1 MTNDNDLNSDDQAF
15 AERLVRKLEQPLDD
29 ATLARLQAAREEAVL
44 AASAPVGLDRR
55 WYVGGSLGGAVA
67 AGVALFFILQSPTI
81 QPLPDLNDAEL
92 AIVADIEVLE
102 SLELLAWLD
111 DEMLAEESLDEG

>member
-1 MTNDNDLNSDDQAF
+1 MTNNSDLNTDDQVF
-15 AERLVRKLEQPLDD
+15 ADRLVRSLDQPLDE

-44 AASAPVGLDRR
+44 AASAPVGLDPR

-67 AGVALFFILQSPTI
+67 AGVALFFILQSPNI
-81 QPLPDLNDAEL
+81 QPLPDLNEAEL

-111 DEMLAEESLDEG
+111 DEMLVEESLDEG